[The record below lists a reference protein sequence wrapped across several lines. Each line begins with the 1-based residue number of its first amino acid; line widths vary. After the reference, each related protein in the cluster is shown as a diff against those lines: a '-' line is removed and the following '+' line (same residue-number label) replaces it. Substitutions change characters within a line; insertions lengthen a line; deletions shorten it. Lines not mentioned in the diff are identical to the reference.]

1 MTDVNLAVLFW
12 TFCEKQ
18 AKIYEGGF
26 MIVGYVR
33 VSTTEQSEERQI
45 LGLQKFG
52 VERFFI
58 DKASAKISSLR
69 PQLEEMIRFLRE
81 GDTLIVSEFSRL
93 ARSTSDLLRI
103 VESLNQKGVKVQSVK
118 EQLDT
123 STPQGKFI
131 LTIFGAI
138 AEFERDLMIQRQQE
152 GIRIAKAA
160 GRYKGRPGKKRPKDF
175 DKYKQLYYERKI
187 TVVDIARHYKTSR
200 TTVYKWIKQQESPT
214 VKEGSK
220 E

>member
-1 MTDVNLAVLFW
+1 
-12 TFCEKQ
+12 
-18 AKIYEGGF
+18 

-93 ARSTSDLLRI
+93 AMDGVIGLLNEITDLNVPFRRT
-103 VESLNQKGVKVQSVK
+103 EDAKVCEWCDFK
-118 EQLDT
+118 
-123 STPQGKFI
+123 
-131 LTIFGAI
+131 AI
-138 AEFERDLMIQRQQE
+138 C
-152 GIRIAKAA
+152 
-160 GRYKGRPGKKRPKDF
+160 GR
-175 DKYKQLYYERKI
+175 
-187 TVVDIARHYKTSR
+187 
-200 TTVYKWIKQQESPT
+200 
-214 VKEGSK
+214 
-220 E
+220 

>member
-1 MTDVNLAVLFW
+1 
-12 TFCEKQ
+12 
-18 AKIYEGGF
+18 
-26 MIVGYVR
+26 MIIGYVR

-45 LGLQKFG
+45 VELQKFG
-52 VERFFI
+52 VEKFFI

-69 PQLEEMIRFLRE
+69 LQLEEMIRFLRE

-103 VESLNQKGVKVQSVK
+103 VDTLNQKGVKVQSVK

-123 STPQGKFI
+123 STPQGKFM

-160 GRYKGRPGKKRPKDF
+160 GKYKGRTGKKRPKDF

-187 TVVDIARHYKTSR
+187 TVVDIARHYKTSH
-200 TTVYKWIKQQESPT
+200 TTIYKWIKQT
-214 VKEGSK
+214 VPAKSK
-220 E
+220 ES